1 MDDERHPHCPTPEH
15 AKKLKKGLRKYRN
28 MVRSKQKARRG
39 LGKRRYR

>member
-1 MDDERHPHCPTPEH
+1 MMDHDRHCPTPEH

-39 LGKRRYR
+39 LGKHRYR